1 MSAVPPLAAVHIF
14 GVPRRHIPRALVRM
28 GRDGRDLRSTPGL
41 RFARLLGTND
51 GSTFTLSSNDLRHWA
66 IVSSWTS
73 TDAARDF
80 ELSPVIRR
88 WARISEERL
97 HVRLRPL
104 ASRGRWAGQEPFG
117 TPTPTPV
124 SGPVASITRAR
135 IVPRK
140 SVQFWRAVPPVA
152 ADLAGTARRTAGH
165 RGRRGAG
172 RLPRDVLD
180 LGLDP
185 GRHRL
190 RPPRRGP
197 PGRRP
202 ADRGGTLVRRGAV
215 RTVRGPRHRGH
226 VRRPHAVAPAVTH
239 QPEEGRH
246 RWVPSSCPGSSRP
259 AGPAASTPTPRSSS
273 SACSAATPTSARS
286 RTA

>member
-1 MSAVPPLAAVHIF
+1 VSADPPLAAVHIF

-51 GSTFTLSSNDLRHWA
+51 GRTFGVSSNDLRHWA

-88 WARISEERL
+88 WARICEERL
-97 HVRLRPL
+97 HVRLRPM

-152 ADLAGTARRTAGH
+152 ADLAGAPGV
-165 RGRRGAG
+165 
-172 RLPRDVLD
+172 RLAIGVGEAPVGF
-180 LGLDP
+180 LGTFSIWDSAQAVTDFA
-185 GRHRL
+185 H
-190 RPPRRGP
+190 
-197 PGRRP
+197 
-202 ADRGGTLVRRGAV
+202 RGAV
-215 RTVRGPRHRGH
+215 HQVA
-226 VRRPHAVAPAVTH
+226 VRRT
-239 QPEEGRH
+239 EEEHWYAEELFARFEVLDIEGTYAGR
-246 RWVPSSCPGSSRP
+246 
-259 AGPAASTPTPRSSS
+259 TP
-273 SACSAATPTSARS
+273 
-286 RTA
+286 